1 MRWFYAVDKEQLGP
15 LARADIDKLVSEGT
29 ITDKTMVWTDGMKKW
44 LPFGQ
49 VKVDIQAETAN
60 VETIKTEGVK
70 EKTVREE
77 VPATVPDKVTCSECD
92 GSLAVDEIVKYGDL
106 NICAACKPAFFQ
118 KVKEGKSISGE
129 MIFGGF
135 WIRFGAKFLDGI
147 ITGIFNTG
155 IVFTASFMLQGD
167 ITNPAIDLFLVFA
180 PFAITIAY
188 ATFFVG
194 RFQATPGK
202 MATGLIIV
210 SPDGNRISYLRAF
223 CRHLAEIIS
232 SIILLIGYI
241 MAAFDKEKRTLHDR
255 ICSTRVIKK
264 RV

>member
-1 MRWFYAVDKEQLGP
+1 MRWFYAVGKERVGP
-15 LARADIDKLVSEGT
+15 LTRTDMDKLASEGT
-29 ITDKTMVWTDGMKKW
+29 ITDNTMVWVEGMKKW

-49 VKVDIQAETAN
+49 VKVNTLAETSKVDTVKEETVKAEVSAN
-60 VETIKTEGVK
+60 VT
-70 EKTVREE
+70 
-77 VPATVPDKVTCSECD
+77 DKVTCSECN
-92 GSLAVDEIVKYGDL
+92 GSFAIDEIVKYGDL

-118 KVKEGKSISGE
+118 KVKEGKSTTGA

-135 WIRFGAKFLDGI
+135 WLRFGAKFLDGI
-147 ITGIFNTG
+147 ITGIFNMGVTFAAG
-155 IVFTASFMLQGD
+155 FMLQGD
-167 ITNPAIDLFLVFA
+167 TANPAMFLFLIFA
-180 PFAITIAY
+180 PFAITVAY

-202 MATGLIIV
+202 MAAGLIIV

-264 RV
+264 RA